1 MNKNLI
7 KVNKKELGI
16 DVDLK
21 YASID
26 NFTNS
31 IILKSEA
38 CFIHKVAFEHL
49 ILAINIAKKIGLRLK
64 VFDAYRPVYVQKKL
78 WECLPD
84 PSFIVPPERGSPHS
98 RGVAVDLTLVDLKG
112 NELDMGTGF
121 DEFSKLSY
129 HGNLNISESSYKNRM
144 LLLGIMTDAGWDF
157 FRNEWWH
164 YQLFNSKSYPII
176 QDII

>member
-31 IILKSEA
+31 VILKSEA

-84 PSFIVPPERGSPHS
+84 PNFIVPPERGSPHS